1 MAVRIVSIASQ
12 ALSPSLF
19 TRPRPVIYSRDL
31 LCRRDIQ
38 QVIWNFHP
46 ESQTQV
52 PFSTNPPGWPIL
64 ENREWSCHVGIPR
77 SENKHP
83 SSRSG
88 GMELYHKE
96 YHRLWVDSG
105 EESGRCFKQKWRV
118 MPMDAKI
125 RISEKLAVYTLKLRA
140 LTFDKIGSLYFKNTY
155 QTGSTQDFQHI
166 KFMSNFLGKD
176 VELGK
181 IVSPFF
187 FVKRRLYIPSDR
199 GPFAT
204 SHQYLTAKI
213 NLQTA
218 WIKSG
223 LRLQDLRVQVA

>member
-1 MAVRIVSIASQ
+1 
-12 ALSPSLF
+12 
-19 TRPRPVIYSRDL
+19 
-31 LCRRDIQ
+31 
-38 QVIWNFHP
+38 
-46 ESQTQV
+46 
-52 PFSTNPPGWPIL
+52 
-64 ENREWSCHVGIPR
+64 
-77 SENKHP
+77 
-83 SSRSG
+83 
-88 GMELYHKE
+88 
-96 YHRLWVDSG
+96 
-105 EESGRCFKQKWRV
+105 
-118 MPMDAKI
+118 MDAKI